1 MTIQVNT
8 RLEEADWEKIVDAMP
23 GLSNGERMNQLVRQ
37 QLALLDS
44 RHKLSRALE
53 VFETTLAPSLQAMQ
67 ELRLQGK
74 GSDLAETLAET
85 VSEMAALLLSHTD
98 ALQRI
103 PEKDLPEL
111 EAALARRWSRATLHI
126 LRSAILEPGTIRNTQ
141 AVQPELRRI
150 LDQIKL
156 LQSVPTASAA
166 APGLTETATPESR

>member
-8 RLEEADWEKIVDAMP
+8 RLEEADWEKIVEAMP
-23 GLSNGERMNQLVRQ
+23 GLSNGERMSQLVRQ
-37 QLALLDS
+37 QLTLLDS
-44 RHKLSRALE
+44 RRNLTRALE
-53 VFETTLAPSLQAMQ
+53 LFETTLAPSLQAMQ

-111 EAALARRWSRATLHI
+111 EAALARRWSRATLQL
-126 LRSAILEPGTIRNTQ
+126 LRNAVLEPGAIRNTQ
-141 AVQPELRRI
+141 GVQPELQRI
-150 LDQIKL
+150 FDQVKL
-156 LQSVPTASAA
+156 LQSVSP
-166 APGLTETATPESR
+166 APAGVPGPSETATPATR